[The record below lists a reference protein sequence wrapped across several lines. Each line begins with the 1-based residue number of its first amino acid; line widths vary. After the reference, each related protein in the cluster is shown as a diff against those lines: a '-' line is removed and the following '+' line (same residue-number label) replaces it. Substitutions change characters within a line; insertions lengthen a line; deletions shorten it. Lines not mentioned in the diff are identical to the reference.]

1 MYLFSGYACC
11 VVCSSMVPGP
21 MPKRVPVI
29 FATMAVLSHRLILAK
44 VHDDYRAGRLL
55 LANIRPIVRLRYVL
69 HSLFESLGGRA
80 SAIHAARFNLIGKS
94 LRLSSDIKFAE
105 KVIEAYDR
113 KERRALQ
120 VAVSSGERMALKIHR
135 GDISGRSRRVA
146 GSRVAQAKMT
156 ASLGTSTCKT
166 FCRKMLRRNKK
177 RLGRSRLSRAGAI
190 SLKDDIRV
198 ILLNQWESSLIGKK
212 ALKSCRKL
220 LARYDD

>member
-1 MYLFSGYACC
+1 MNLFSGYACC
-11 VVCSSMVPGP
+11 VVCSSMVPVP

-29 FATMAVLSHRLILAK
+29 CATMAVLSPRLILAK
-44 VHDDYRAGRLL
+44 VHDDYRDGRLL

-166 FCRKMLRRNKK
+166 FCRKILRRNKK

-198 ILLNQWESSLIGKK
+198 ILLNQWEFSLIGKK

-220 LARYDD
+220 IARYDD

>member
-1 MYLFSGYACC
+1 MNLFPGYACC
-11 VVCSSMVPGP
+11 VVCSSMAPVP

-29 FATMAVLSHRLILAK
+29 CATMAVLSPRLILAK
-44 VHDDYRAGRLL
+44 VHDDYRDGRLL

-113 KERRALQ
+113 KVRRALQ

-156 ASLGTSTCKT
+156 ASLGTSACKT
-166 FCRKMLRRNKK
+166 FCRKILRRNKK
-177 RLGRSRLSRAGAI
+177 RLGRSRVSRAGAI
-190 SLKDDIRV
+190 SLKNDIRV
-198 ILLNQWESSLIGKK
+198 IHQNQWESSLIGKK

-220 LARYDD
+220 IARYDD